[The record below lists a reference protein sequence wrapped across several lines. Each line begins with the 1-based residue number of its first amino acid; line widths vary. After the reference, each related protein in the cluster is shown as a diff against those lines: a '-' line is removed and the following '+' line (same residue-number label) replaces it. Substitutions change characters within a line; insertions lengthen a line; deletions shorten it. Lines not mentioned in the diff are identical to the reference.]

1 MREKVKWRFAT
12 MECGGQC
19 VLMDGMKQQK
29 LLSVISLDTTME
41 VRKCTN

>member
-1 MREKVKWRFAT
+1 
-12 MECGGQC
+12 MEYGGQC

-29 LLSVISLDTTME
+29 VLSVISLDTTME